1 MGLVTRSYDF
11 VNGTIANG
19 DEVDTDLNKLYTELN
34 GNIDDAN
41 IKPSAAIAG
50 SKIASGSITI
60 AQLADDSVDNNKLK
74 DDAAIDIN
82 RAVTRDHIR
91 DAAINSAKIL
101 ATAIGFD
108 RLNTSIVS
116 FSSIISPGIPTVDTG
131 VVFATYYPL
140 IWFMTGIDPGNNF
153 FSGQFEN
160 NGQPN
165 WIMRF
170 KLETAGTTVNWTAI
184 FLKRVGT

>member
-1 MGLVTRSYDF
+1 MGLVTRSFDF

-50 SKIASGSITI
+50 SKIASGSITT

-74 DDAAIDIN
+74 DDAGVDAN

-108 RLNTSIVS
+108 RLNTSTVS
-116 FSSIISPGIPTVDTG
+116 FSSLITPGVPTVDTG

-140 IWFMTGIDPGNNF
+140 VWYITGADPGNNF

-160 NGQPN
+160 GGGAN
-165 WIMRF
+165 WVMRF
-170 KLETAGTTVNWTAI
+170 KTETANCTVNWTAI